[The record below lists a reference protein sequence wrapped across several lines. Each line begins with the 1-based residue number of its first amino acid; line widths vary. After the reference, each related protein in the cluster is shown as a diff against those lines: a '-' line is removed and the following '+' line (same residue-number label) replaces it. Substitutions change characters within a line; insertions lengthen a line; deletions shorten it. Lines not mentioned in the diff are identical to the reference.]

1 MARINKT
8 FRPTEE
14 IAEKL
19 KERAVKEGISES
31 DLINSALSC
40 YLGIQT
46 ENNCTSINN
55 QIDNIKS
62 QLHKLITL
70 NNLKTS

>member
-14 IAEKL
+14 IAQKL
-19 KERAVKEGISES
+19 KERAAKEGVSES
-31 DLINSALSC
+31 DLINAALNC

-55 QIDNIKS
+55 EINNIKS
-62 QLHKLITL
+62 QLDKLISL

>member
-14 IAEKL
+14 IAQKL
-19 KERAVKEGISES
+19 KERSAKEGVSES
-31 DLINSALSC
+31 DLINAALNC
-40 YLGIQT
+40 YLGIST
-46 ENNCTSINN
+46 ESNCVSINSEIN
-55 QIDNIKS
+55 NIKS
-62 QLHKLITL
+62 QLEKLISL

>member
-1 MARINKT
+1 MRRVNKT

-14 IAEKL
+14 LAEKI
-19 KERAVKEGISES
+19 KERAAKEGCSES
-31 DLINSALSC
+31 DVINAALNC

-46 ENNCTSINN
+46 ENSCTSINN
-55 QIDNIKS
+55 QINNLKS
-62 QLHKLITL
+62 QLDKLVSL